1 MDGGGGG
8 EDSNHDETNDMVVT
22 TIPSMF
28 QASIGR
34 RLFKKC
40 TRCETVYVDT
50 LLTSCPEDG
59 AKLIPHDERD
69 GWMSID
75 SIVRE
80 VVNTCVQRVSEMNEY
95 RAEEII
101 DDNDDECDD
110 DEVNQSIGR
119 CLDENLNIS
128 QPIVQEQKVYLDD
141 IRQKSQLEAQLPQ
154 IIP

>member
-1 MDGGGGG
+1 MD
-8 EDSNHDETNDMVVT
+8 EDSNHDEMNNMVAT
-22 TIPSMF
+22 TIPSLF
-28 QASIGR
+28 QASLGR

-50 LLTSCPEDG
+50 LLTCCPEDG

-75 SIVRE
+75 TIVRE
-80 VVNTCVQRVSEMNEY
+80 VVNTCVQRVTEMNENTD
-95 RAEEII
+95 EEII
-101 DDNDDECDD
+101 DDDEYDDD

-141 IRQKSQLEAQLPQ
+141 IRQKSQLDAQLPQ

>member
-1 MDGGGGG
+1 MD
-8 EDSNHDETNDMVVT
+8 EVSNHDEMNDMLTT
-22 TIPSMF
+22 TIPSLF
-28 QASIGR
+28 QASLGR

-95 RAEEII
+95 NDEEII
-101 DDNDDECDD
+101 DDNEYDD

-128 QPIVQEQKVYLDD
+128 QPIIQEQKVYLDD
-141 IRQKSQLEAQLPQ
+141 IRQKSQLDAQLPQ